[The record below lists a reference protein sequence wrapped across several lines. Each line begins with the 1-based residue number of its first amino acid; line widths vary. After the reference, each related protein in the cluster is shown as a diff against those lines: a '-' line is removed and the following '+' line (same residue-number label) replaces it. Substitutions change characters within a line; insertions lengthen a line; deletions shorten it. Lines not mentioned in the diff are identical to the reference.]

1 MQKNSELD
9 LTYNMYTL
17 KTFNYVT
24 KSSLELKHENMD
36 FNFENSPVEMLQTI
50 CIHIH
55 TICSTFTCY
64 ITKLTFKS
72 LIKWNGKEF

>member
-9 LTYNMYTL
+9 LTYNVYIL

-50 CIHIH
+50 CNHIH
-55 TICSTFTCY
+55 TFRSTFARY
-64 ITKLTFKS
+64 ITKFTFKL
-72 LIKWNGKEF
+72 LIKWNGKEL